1 MLALLLEGS
10 MERQLAKAGSVDD
23 GGDALS
29 LVDKALEG
37 FPIAVDDDAAELS
50 DGLDALLDPAH
61 PAVVA
66 ALREHELD
74 GPLDDAAPEDEVST
88 TQAAVADVVDTLGDV
103 VP

>member
-37 FPIAVDDDAAELS
+37 FPIAVDDDASELKMCPS
-50 DGLDALLDPAH
+50 IA
-61 PAVVA
+61 
-66 ALREHELD
+66 
-74 GPLDDAAPEDEVST
+74 
-88 TQAAVADVVDTLGDV
+88 
-103 VP
+103 